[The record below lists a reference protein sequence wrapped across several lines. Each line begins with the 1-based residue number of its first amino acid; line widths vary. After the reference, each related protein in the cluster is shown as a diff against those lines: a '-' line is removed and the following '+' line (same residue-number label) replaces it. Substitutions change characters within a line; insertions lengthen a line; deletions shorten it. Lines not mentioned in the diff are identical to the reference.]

1 MKLCVFPNDSIQ
13 SYFNKGEIKP
23 RYFNPKNL
31 FSEIHIISLVDI
43 DIDEKK
49 VKEVVGDAELKIYAV
64 GKTTLKNYESKL
76 SEIIKVVREIK
87 PEVIRSYNPLLQGW
101 FGIKSAKDL
110 QIPFVVS
117 IHNNYDKDAR
127 GFHLRN
133 LQLLKYMKF
142 VYIGKFIEPY
152 VLSNASKIIC
162 VYRFLVPYVKRHG
175 GKDIEVIYNRVY
187 LSRFSPNIEPQFK
200 SEIPTV
206 IYVARLDD
214 EKNQECLIRAV
225 KDLDVKL
232 ELVGDGPNY
241 DKLQQLSRDLNI
253 TNRINFVKSVPN
265 ESLGRY
271 YTSANIFAAP
281 IKQGGVSIP
290 MLEAMACGV
299 PVIATSR
306 GKNEREDVDDAIM
319 FSKNTPNDFASAI
332 KQLIDNKALR
342 EKMIKTG
349 LEKVKIINGEAME
362 EKEATLYRNLLHN
375 NRQT

>member
-253 TNRINFVKSVPN
+253 TNRVNFVKSVPN

>member
-31 FSEIHIISLVDI
+31 FSEIHIISLSDTDI
-43 DIDEKK
+43 NEKK
-49 VKEVVGDAELKIYAV
+49 VKEIVGDAELKIHAV
-64 GKTTLKNYESKL
+64 GKTTLRDYKSKL
-76 SEIIKVVREIK
+76 SEIIKIIREIR
-87 PEVIRSYNPLLQGW
+87 PEIIRSYNPLLQGW
-101 FGIKSAKDL
+101 LGVKSAKDL

-117 IHNNYDKDAR
+117 VHNNYDKDVR
-127 GFHLRN
+127 GFYLRD

-142 VYIGKFIEPY
+142 VYTGKFIEPY

-175 GKDIEVIYNRVY
+175 GKDIEIIYNRVY

-200 SEIPTV
+200 SEVPTV

-214 EKNQECLIRAV
+214 EKNQECLVQAV
-225 KDLDVKL
+225 KDLNVKL
-232 ELVGDGPNY
+232 ILVGDGPNY
-241 DKLQQLSRDLNI
+241 DKLQQLTRDLNI
-253 TNRINFVKSVPN
+253 TDRINFIRSVPN

-271 YTSANIFAAP
+271 YTSANVFAAP

-306 GKNEREDVDDAIM
+306 DKNENEDVDDAIM
-319 FSKNTPNDFASAI
+319 FSKNTPNAFGNAI
-332 KQLIDNKALR
+332 KRLIDNKELR

-349 LEKVKIINGEAME
+349 LEKVKIINGEVME

>member
-49 VKEVVGDAELKIYAV
+49 VKEVVGDAELKIHAV